1 MIERCLNLFLQ
12 RKDEAE
18 ETSKMIQK
26 PVIYSIL
33 IFAVYF
39 IVLPCS
45 FAQELEPRAYANA
58 PVDLNFVVAGYQRSQ
73 GELILDPLISIENT
87 NSTVDAVVFGY
98 LRTLDVA
105 GMSAKV
111 GVVIPYVDFYAQ
123 GNDAETGQL
132 LTRKINGL
140 ADPSF
145 YFTMNFY
152 GAPALSL
159 QEFRT
164 YQQDTIVG
172 FSLKMTPPLGHYQKD
187 KIINIG
193 TNRWSIKPELGISKA
208 INRWILEATTNV
220 TFYSENDE
228 FSTNQ
233 VRKQEPVYSLQG
245 NLTYTFKN
253 KIWLSYGMTYYTGG
267 KTRIDGI
274 VKNDLQNNSR
284 TGLTIAIPVNKYN
297 SIKILTS
304 TGLSTRTGTDF
315 DSISLFWQH
324 RWGAGL

>member
-1 MIERCLNLFLQ
+1 MIKKQL
-12 RKDEAE
+12 
-18 ETSKMIQK
+18 
-26 PVIYSIL
+26 IYSVL
-33 IFAVYF
+33 IFVFYF
-39 IVLPCS
+39 IFLRIS

-58 PVDLNFVVAGYQRSQ
+58 PVGLNFVVAGLQRSE
-73 GELILDPLISIENT
+73 GELILDPLIPIDDAS
-87 NSTVDAVVFGY
+87 STVGAAVFGY
-98 LRTLDVA
+98 LRTLDI
-105 GMSAKV
+105 GGLSAKF
-111 GVVIPYVDFYAQ
+111 GAVIPYVDFYAE
-123 GNDAETGQL
+123 GRDEETNQL
-132 LTRKINGL
+132 LTREVNGL

-145 YFTMNFY
+145 YFSMNFY

-159 QEFRT
+159 QEFRA
-164 YQQDTIVG
+164 YQQDTIIG

-193 TNRWSIKPELGISKA
+193 TNRWSFKPELGISKA

-228 FSTNQ
+228 FATNQ

-253 KIWLSYGMTYYTGG
+253 KIWLSYGVTYFTGG
-267 KTRIDGI
+267 KTKIDGV

-284 TGLTIAIPVNKYN
+284 TGLTIAIPVDKYN